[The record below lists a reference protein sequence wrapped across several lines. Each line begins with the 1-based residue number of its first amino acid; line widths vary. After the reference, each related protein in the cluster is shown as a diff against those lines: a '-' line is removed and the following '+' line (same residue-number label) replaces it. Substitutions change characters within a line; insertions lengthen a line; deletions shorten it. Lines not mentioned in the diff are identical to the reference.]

1 MSNLKIL
8 NSSVVKAQLRTDLPE
23 FKPGTSVDVHYRII
37 EGDKE
42 RIQVFS
48 GVVISCRNGNGNDAS
63 FTVLK
68 NATAGIKVE
77 RVFPLHSP
85 LISKIVLITPLQRGR
100 RSKLYNLRDVKDP
113 AKSVRT
119 RKVKA
124 TTV

>member
-8 NSSVVKAQLRTDLPE
+8 NSSVVKAQLRNDLPQL
-23 FKPGTSVDVHYRII
+23 KPGSSVDVHYRII

-48 GVVISCRNGNGNDAS
+48 GVIISMKHGQGIDGT

-77 RVFPLHSP
+77 RIFPLHSP
-85 LISKIVLITPLQRGR
+85 LISKIVLTTPLQRGR
-100 RSKLYNLRDVKDP
+100 RSKLYNLRDIKDP

-119 RKVKA
+119 KPVKSVA
-124 TTV
+124 

>member
-8 NSSVVKAQLRTDLPE
+8 NSSVVKTQLRSDIPD

-37 EGDKE
+37 EGEKE
-42 RIQVFS
+42 RIQIFS
-48 GVVISCRNGNGNDAS
+48 GVVISRKQGNGLDAS

-85 LISKIVLITPLQRGR
+85 LISKVVLITPLQRGR
-100 RSKLYNLRDVKDP
+100 RAKLYNLRDVKDP

-119 RKVKA
+119 KPVKSI
-124 TTV
+124 V

>member
-8 NSSVVKAQLRTDLPE
+8 NSSVVQSQLRTDLPE
-23 FKPGTSVDVHYRII
+23 FKAGTSVDVHYRIV

-48 GVVISCRNGNGNDAS
+48 GVVISKKGGRGIDAS
-63 FTVLK
+63 FNVLK
-68 NATAGIKVE
+68 NATAGIKAE

-85 LISKIVLITPLQRGR
+85 LIAKIVLTTPLQRGR

-119 RKVKA
+119 RPVKA
-124 TTV
+124 AI